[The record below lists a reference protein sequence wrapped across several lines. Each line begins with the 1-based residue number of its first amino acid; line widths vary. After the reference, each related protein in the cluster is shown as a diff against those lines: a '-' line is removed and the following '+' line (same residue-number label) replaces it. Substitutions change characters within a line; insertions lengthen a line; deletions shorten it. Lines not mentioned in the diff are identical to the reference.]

1 MNEKRLKRLKNMT
14 FALLLT
20 LFSTIFCTSL
30 AFANSDL
37 STIAGQPIKGLKDK
51 EVRGELSEYLY
62 EWEQYPF
69 IIHVGEDEIE
79 LPRSYIQ
86 VDVDETVERFIGN
99 RSTPW
104 YKVWESPRPYDG
116 ELVVTIDSGAE
127 SLLSDYST
135 VDAEA
140 TIEKARTMIATELAT
155 SIAAEGSALADLE
168 QRLSI
173 VSEKAEQLA
182 PDVNGM
188 ASTLAYELV
197 LPAGESVS
205 ILELFEENNY
215 SDEALSFFA
224 STVYNAVLETNYI
237 IQERHDHFEI
247 FEPFGPG
254 REAMIEKSTQK
265 DLRIYNTNV
274 VDGTIRFEMK
284 GDELEAAL
292 YSIPLDVDVSVTE
305 RGVEKIPPRVVRH
318 YPTVEEREGTVVP
331 KTSQAGRE
339 GVSLKVVRE
348 IRNKSTGQT
357 TEEVVADVT
366 YPPVHHIEVV
376 PYNDLEGYGE
386 QDNAPDTN
394 NEAQKSDAIIPSDGR
409 RKEDDQPWFERDDD
423 KDGGDG
429 KGDGNGGDGSPS
441 GTNGGT
447 GSTTAGGTG
456 GGNGASGQVERPP
469 IPDHLKNQVD
479 DRIFDKNGPDTL
491 DPNAQYD
498 KAGNRIR

>member
-1 MNEKRLKRLKNMT
+1 
-14 FALLLT
+14 
-20 LFSTIFCTSL
+20 
-30 AFANSDL
+30 
-37 STIAGQPIKGLKDK
+37 
-51 EVRGELSEYLY
+51 
-62 EWEQYPF
+62 
-69 IIHVGEDEIE
+69 
-79 LPRSYIQ
+79 
-86 VDVDETVERFIGN
+86 
-99 RSTPW
+99 

-292 YSIPLDVDVSVTE
+292 YSIPLDVDVSVT
-305 RGVEKIPPRVVRH
+305 
-318 YPTVEEREGTVVP
+318 
-331 KTSQAGRE
+331 
-339 GVSLKVVRE
+339 
-348 IRNKSTGQT
+348 
-357 TEEVVADVT
+357 
-366 YPPVHHIEVV
+366 
-376 PYNDLEGYGE
+376 
-386 QDNAPDTN
+386 
-394 NEAQKSDAIIPSDGR
+394 
-409 RKEDDQPWFERDDD
+409 
-423 KDGGDG
+423 
-429 KGDGNGGDGSPS
+429 
-441 GTNGGT
+441 
-447 GSTTAGGTG
+447 
-456 GGNGASGQVERPP
+456 
-469 IPDHLKNQVD
+469 
-479 DRIFDKNGPDTL
+479 
-491 DPNAQYD
+491 
-498 KAGNRIR
+498 